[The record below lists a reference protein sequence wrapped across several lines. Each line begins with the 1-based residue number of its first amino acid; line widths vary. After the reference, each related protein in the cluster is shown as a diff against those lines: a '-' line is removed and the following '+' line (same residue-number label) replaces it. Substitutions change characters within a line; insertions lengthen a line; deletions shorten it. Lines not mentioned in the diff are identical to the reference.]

1 MTTPSRLVR
10 IVFGFLLAG
19 LATAALVY
27 SGFAPAP
34 PVPENLLLFVGRF
47 HPLVVHMP
55 IGFLAA
61 IAALQAL
68 QWVLR
73 MEFSTANRVLLWLC
87 ALSAIASTALGTLLI
102 WPGGYSGEILND
114 HRWFGIATS
123 AVCVWMLVMHHF
135 SGWFG
140 RTAYSLLL
148 FASLG
153 LVAATGHYGG
163 SLTHGEDYLTAYL
176 PVALGGKPEPIPV
189 DTGSKEDAAIYV
201 AAIQPII
208 EAKCVECH
216 NPSKSN
222 GNLRMDT
229 LQLLLAGGK
238 HGPSLKPGDA
248 AASLMLER
256 ASLPLDNKEHMPPV
270 GKPQLTEPEIELLSW
285 WIERG
290 AKEREPLVEDLPPP
304 AALALMEKNLGFQVT
319 APEVPMLT
327 WEEVVKAGAPL
338 AKVPNL
344 AIRRSAMDSPALNV
358 FIASDAKNP
367 DELITNLEPIKANI
381 VLLDAGKTKISEA
394 AFPAIT
400 GFANLEEL
408 RLQETDTDD
417 QDVAKLT
424 PLRKLRKINLNGT
437 EVTDRSV
444 DFLSKF
450 PNIVQLAAWDTTVS
464 PVAADTFIK
473 TRFPENKKRRVEEEI
488 QALENRLA
496 AMKVEVL
503 GINIPDQPPP
513 PMVDGTLYWAPLAAA
528 ASSEYDDKYLVKNLY
543 DGTAK
548 LADIGSPNNQGADYA
563 GKGPGPF
570 FVVYDMGSE
579 IVFSGLL
586 YAQRALAQDKSGK
599 IEIRVTNTDPGTAS
613 KDMTILKRP
622 ADAEVVLKPSA
633 PNDRTLRRYGFAK
646 ELKGRYVVFSINSPL
661 TAGNI
666 GGSELILG
674 RFPLS
679 REELLAAV
687 PADPAKYGT
696 LIGPKATVSISSN
709 TPHTPQDGPVKF
721 LDPEISTIPFAFHT
735 DIEAHPWVK
744 IAFPNKVRI
753 AALSIVNRREY
764 MERAEGLELQRLT
777 DSGEWETIWK
787 SEKPEESWNLDL
799 TGLDPEEREGKEFR
813 LYIAAEKPTYLHL
826 SNAAIWGVEVPP
838 PAPAPA
844 PIASPTLKKQK

>member
-19 LATAALVY
+19 LASAALVY

-68 QWVLR
+68 QWVFR
-73 MEFSTANRVLLWLC
+73 FEFRTANRVLLWLC
-87 ALSAIASTALGTLLI
+87 ALSALASTALGTLLI

-123 AVCVWMLVMHHF
+123 AVCVWMLFAHHF
-135 SGWFG
+135 SSWLG
-140 RTAYSLLL
+140 RSAYSLLL

-176 PVALGGKPEPIPV
+176 PVALGGKPEPVPV
-189 DTGSKEDAAIYV
+189 DKGTKEDAAIYV

-248 AASLMLER
+248 AGSLMLER

-270 GKPQLTEPEIELLSW
+270 GKPQLTDAEIELLSW

-319 APEVPMLT
+319 DPEVPMLT

-338 AKVPNL
+338 ARVPNL

-394 AFPAIT
+394 AFPAIA

-450 PNIVQLAAWDTTVS
+450 PNIIQLAA
-464 PVAADTFIK
+464 
-473 TRFPENKKRRVEEEI
+473 
-488 QALENRLA
+488 
-496 AMKVEVL
+496 
-503 GINIPDQPPP
+503 
-513 PMVDGTLYWAPLAAA
+513 
-528 ASSEYDDKYLVKNLY
+528 
-543 DGTAK
+543 
-548 LADIGSPNNQGADYA
+548 
-563 GKGPGPF
+563 
-570 FVVYDMGSE
+570 
-579 IVFSGLL
+579 
-586 YAQRALAQDKSGK
+586 
-599 IEIRVTNTDPGTAS
+599 
-613 KDMTILKRP
+613 
-622 ADAEVVLKPSA
+622 
-633 PNDRTLRRYGFAK
+633 
-646 ELKGRYVVFSINSPL
+646 
-661 TAGNI
+661 
-666 GGSELILG
+666 
-674 RFPLS
+674 
-679 REELLAAV
+679 
-687 PADPAKYGT
+687 
-696 LIGPKATVSISSN
+696 
-709 TPHTPQDGPVKF
+709 
-721 LDPEISTIPFAFHT
+721 
-735 DIEAHPWVK
+735 
-744 IAFPNKVRI
+744 
-753 AALSIVNRREY
+753 
-764 MERAEGLELQRLT
+764 
-777 DSGEWETIWK
+777 
-787 SEKPEESWNLDL
+787 
-799 TGLDPEEREGKEFR
+799 
-813 LYIAAEKPTYLHL
+813 
-826 SNAAIWGVEVPP
+826 
-838 PAPAPA
+838 
-844 PIASPTLKKQK
+844 